1 MTLGLSP
8 QLDAAF
14 GRAGT
19 AVLVTLDGA
28 GHPIATTSRVE
39 HDPAAGCFGLDVAL
53 GLPDPHAA
61 LVLADGGD
69 DLVLVQGTARPA
81 GATGVQVRPERV
93 YRWTDGDLEA
103 EPELYDAHLEEV
115 RSAHNEEP
123 EVPHEPPVPEAAS
136 WESRLDALAVLGG
149 ARGTLAVVG
158 PDGFP
163 FAVVL
168 PVAVDPRPAAS
179 RWAPTRSARRST
191 PVRPACWCSTPS
203 SASCSCTATCS
214 TRTGAGCCPAPAELR
229 RGRRA
234 GARRARAG

>member
-39 HDPAAGCFGLDVAL
+39 HDPAGGCFGLDVAL

-81 GATGVQVRPERV
+81 GAMGVQVRPERV

-123 EVPHEPPVPEAAS
+123 EVPHEPPVPEATS
-136 WESRLDALAVLGG
+136 WESRLDALAVLERRSRD
-149 ARGTLAVVG
+149 ARRGRARRVPLRGRAAG
-158 PDGFP
+158 RRRSR
-163 FAVVL
+163 
-168 PVAVDPRPAAS
+168 RPAAS

-191 PVRPACWCSTPS
+191 RVRRACSCSTPS

-214 TRTGAGCCPAPAELR
+214 TRTGAGCCA
-229 RGRRA
+229 
-234 GARRARAG
+234 RAR

>member
-61 LVLADGGD
+61 LVLADGVD

-123 EVPHEPPVPEAAS
+123 EVAHEPPVPEATS
-136 WESRLDALAVLGG
+136 WESRLDALAVLRG

-168 PVAVDPRPAAS
+168 PVAVDPEAGRVEMGADPVG
-179 RWAPTRSARRST
+179 APLD
-191 PVRPACWCSTPS
+191 PGPACLLVLD
-203 SASCSCTATCS
+203 
-214 TRTGAGCCPAPAELR
+214 AEQRELLVHGDLLDEGGRWVLR
-229 RGRRA
+229 PRPLS
-234 GARRARAG
+234 